1 MILSGR
7 LNKLK
12 IPCPVAL
19 IMIIN
24 FSKVWKLK
32 LIFGSKPINYE
43 KMSNL
48 ALCVAALIYF
58 QVSHLVLNK
67 IDEHV
72 GKPYMDEIFH
82 VPQAQQYCVGNYT
95 EVFYFP

>member
-32 LIFGSKPINYE
+32 LTFGSNNKAAAIQPFSFGNQTTN
-43 KMSNL
+43 SNQ
-48 ALCVAALIYF
+48 ASSF
-58 QVSHLVLNK
+58 VSNTN
-67 IDEHV
+67 
-72 GKPYMDEIFH
+72 
-82 VPQAQQYCVGNYT
+82 QQT
-95 EVFYFP
+95 R